1 MSTLE
6 RAIAIAAQAHAGQLD
21 KGGAPYIL
29 HPLRVM
35 QRQASEEAQIV
46 GVLHDLIERGAG
58 GWTLTRLAQE
68 GFAAAVLAALDAVSR
83 REGEDEVQCAL
94 RAAADPLGRAV
105 KLAELADNCDLS
117 RIAAPTDDDRAR
129 AEKCREAIELIEVL
143 GRVAGDPDV
152 DATPALDLPDK
163 VQIRYQRF
171 ERGYS
176 DLGAY
181 VDANG
186 ALVLDGC
193 DAGGGVKGFSGDWDY
208 EYTLTVPAAHRD
220 RVLLQLVK
228 EKVLSDDN
236 ASLHAFREW
245 LQAHGIESTFWS
257 Y

>member
-21 KGGAPYIL
+21 KGGAPYVL

-35 QRQASEEAQIV
+35 QKQTSEEARIV
-46 GVLHDLIERGAG
+46 GVLHDVLERGAG
-58 GWTLTRLAQE
+58 WTLARLEQE
-68 GFAAAVLAALDAVSR
+68 GFAAPVLAALDAVCR
-83 REGEDEVQCAL
+83 REGEDEVQSAL
-94 RAAADPLGRAV
+94 RAAADPLALSV

-117 RIAAPTDDDRAR
+117 RIASPSEDDRAR
-129 AEKCREAIELIEVL
+129 AQKCRDAIELIEVV
-143 GRVAGDPDV
+143 GRLAGGDGAP
-152 DATPALDLPDK
+152 TPAVDLPDK
-163 VQIRYQRF
+163 VQIRYERF

-176 DLGAY
+176 ELAAY
-181 VDANG
+181 IDAKG

-193 DAGGGVKGFSGDWDY
+193 DAGGSVKSFSGDWDY

-228 EKVLSDDN
+228 EKVLSDEK
-236 ASLHAFREW
+236 ASVHTFKEW
-245 LQAHGIESTFWS
+245 LQALGIASTFWS

>member
-21 KGGAPYIL
+21 KGGAPFVL

-35 QRQASEEAQIV
+35 QKQATEEARV
-46 GVLHDLIERGAG
+46 VAALHDVIERGAG
-58 GWTLTRLAQE
+58 GWTLARLGDE
-68 GFAAAVLAALDAVSR
+68 GFPAAVLAALEAVSR

-94 RAAADPLGRAV
+94 RAAADPLGKAV

-129 AEKCREAIELIEVL
+129 AERCREAIELIEVV
-143 GRVAGDPDV
+143 GRLAGGAAA
-152 DATPALDLPDK
+152 ATPPVDLPDK
-163 VQIRYQRF
+163 VRIRYQRF
-171 ERGYS
+171 ERGYREL
-176 DLGAY
+176 DAY
-181 VDANG
+181 VDAEG

-193 DAGGGVKGFSGDWDY
+193 DAGDDVKDWNGDWDY

-228 EKVLSDDN
+228 EKVLSDDK
-236 ASLHAFREW
+236 ASVHAFTAW
-245 LQAHGIESTFWS
+245 LQTHGIESTFWS

>member
-6 RAIAIAAQAHAGQLD
+6 RAIAIASQAHVGQLD

-35 QRQASEEAQIV
+35 QQQSSEETRIV
-46 GVLHDLIERGAG
+46 GVLHDVLERGG
-58 GWTLTRLAQE
+58 SDWTLTRLAQE
-68 GFAAAVLAALDAVSR
+68 GFAAPVLAALDAVCR
-83 REGEDEVQCAL
+83 REGEDEVQAAL
-94 RAAADPLGRAV
+94 RAAADPLALSV

-129 AEKCREAIELIEVL
+129 AQRCRDAIELIEVV
-143 GRVAGDPDV
+143 GRLAGGDGAPTLAV
-152 DATPALDLPDK
+152 DLPDK
-163 VQIRYQRF
+163 VQIRYERF
-171 ERGYS
+171 ERGYRE
-176 DLGAY
+176 LEAY
-181 VDANG
+181 VDAKG

-193 DAGGGVKGFSGDWDY
+193 DAGDDVKRWSGDWDF
-208 EYTLTVPAAHRD
+208 EYMLTVPAAHRD

-228 EKVLSDDN
+228 EKVLSDDKVSVHTFK
-236 ASLHAFREW
+236 AW